1 MFAIY
6 RKNVGG
12 RIHDRF
18 FKDYQKARAAMK
30 QDVDDIVAWAKEK
43 LNYDVQVETIDR
55 MNEDKG
61 FWEYEM
67 RWTNMEGERVSH
79 AIIDGFFEDD

>member
-30 QDVDDIVAWAKEK
+30 QDVDEIVVWAKEK

-79 AIIDGFFEDD
+79 AIIDGYFEDD